1 MKFVGEGQSEQKEDP
16 RDLAEPAFGQPDPV
30 VEDRFRYF
38 SEQLENHV
46 GKNLGSY
53 KLSLLRELEWIDHE
67 KRIRRV
73 LTKPLP

>member
-1 MKFVGEGQSEQKEDP
+1 MRFIGRKQQGVEEDP

-38 SEQLENHV
+38 AEQLENHV

-53 KLSLLRELEWIDHE
+53 KLSLLSELEWIEHE
-67 KRIRRV
+67 KRIRQALARS
-73 LTKPLP
+73 LP